1 MKSNY
6 PYIRKDQYIQN
17 YQMWG
22 ARPNTNQNAVANN
35 FDQRNINNL
44 LAGGMGSIISNV
56 CKVGLI

>member
-1 MKSNY
+1 
-6 PYIRKDQYIQN
+6 
-17 YQMWG
+17 MWG

-44 LAGGMGSIISNV
+44 LASGMGSMISNV